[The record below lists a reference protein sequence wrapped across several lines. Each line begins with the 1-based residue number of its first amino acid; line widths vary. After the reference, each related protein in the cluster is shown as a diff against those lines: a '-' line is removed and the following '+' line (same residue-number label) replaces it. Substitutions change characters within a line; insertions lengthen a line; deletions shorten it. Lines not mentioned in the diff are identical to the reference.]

1 MKRPFIQILNS
12 LQGKS
17 MNKLKA
23 GLIAVSSGL
32 LMLLSGASPATADGC
47 GPTPNCFDSGPFATD
62 VTQVNGSWDPHHRT
76 YFVRVNFRVRNTSP
90 HPLMLGF
97 RWRSSASL
105 VDNFGNTYNIDWKF
119 KDRIIGIGILS
130 NEGADASFI
139 LQPGTSRT
147 ASLVFDRWP
156 GKGSVGDAFN
166 ADFSLEQLEPIP
178 GNNSVRTVA
187 THSLSFPALRP
198 GRMMGDADIPGGS
211 GAEGAAAVV
220 NGLGNLLNAI
230 KKQ

>member
-1 MKRPFIQILNS
+1 MS
-12 LQGKS
+12 KS
-17 MNKLKA
+17 SSPVGFFNKETFMNVSRTQ
-23 GLIAVSSGL
+23 LIVAAAA
-32 LMLLSGASPATADGC
+32 LMLSWAALPRAYADACTAAPHCVDSGA
-47 GPTPNCFDSGPFATD
+47 FATD

-76 YFVRVNFRVRNTSP
+76 YFVRVNFRVRNASM

-105 VDNFGNTYNIDWKF
+105 VDNFGNTYGIDWKY

-139 LQPGTSRT
+139 LQPGATRT

-156 GKGSVGDAFN
+156 GKGSVGDTFN

-178 GNNSVRTVA
+178 GNNSVKTVA
-187 THSLSFPALRP
+187 THALSFPGLRTGQLIGGVAMP
-198 GRMMGDADIPGGS
+198 SGDGK
-211 GAEGAAAVV
+211 AAAVV
-220 NGLGNLLNAI
+220 NGLGSLINSL